1 MAKNEK
7 NVQSAIEKIER
18 MIRPEALKKHEHLIW
33 SNAMGDD
40 VWAMFC
46 ACIKGDLE
54 AIRLLLEQ
62 HPPLTNCAY
71 DYHTPMFFAVRDNQL
86 ETAAFLLER
95 GANPVSSGT
104 NDPLLE
110 IARDRGYTGMQQ
122 LIKKA
127 LAGPYA
133 AAPGGEVIAE
143 AIRGRD
149 LAHVQSLL
157 DTSPELV
164 NAVDENT
171 NQPIHWAVMTRQ
183 PDMID
188 ELLAR
193 GADINA
199 KRADGARTVQLVN
212 GDYGFRGWT
221 KDFPVKP
228 REVLDH
234 LRKRGAYIDICTA
247 AAIGDFNRVKE
258 LLDEDPSLSNRVS
271 DYVSYYVGSGA
282 PLKNA
287 AGSGHIEIVKLLLD
301 RGADPNLPEEG
312 IAPHG
317 HALHSAVCGGYI
329 EIVKLLLKHGAYPN
343 VDIESSADTLSAA
356 IARKDQPMIELLC
369 SHGAARNLNLLAYF
383 GDLQTAA
390 AVFAANPSL
399 ANDPE
404 ALENAAGQGHDAF
417 VRLMLH
423 YQPDLAKR
431 IAVGVKGQGP
441 SDAIKSRELTEF
453 LFQQGMNAN
462 LPSWLRIAPLHR
474 FAQRGDVENAMI
486 FLTHG
491 AHLHA
496 RDEELN
502 STPLA
507 WAAKFGKLNMVQ
519 FLLEQGA
526 KPNLP
531 DDPKWA
537 TPLAWATRR
546 GHEQIAELLKQHG
559 ATY

>member
-1 MAKNEK
+1 MAKDEK
-7 NVQSAIEKIER
+7 NTTSIDEKIGR

-40 VWAMFC
+40 VWAIFC

-54 AIRLLLEQ
+54 TIRLLLKQ
-62 HPPLTNCAY
+62 HPPLLNCAY
-71 DYHTPMFFAVRDNQL
+71 DYHTPMFFAVRDNKL

-104 NDPLLE
+104 NDTLLE
-110 IARDRGYTGMQQ
+110 IARDRGYTEMQQ

-127 LAGPYA
+127 LAGPSA

-143 AIRGRD
+143 AIRGRN
-149 LAHVQSLL
+149 LADVQGLL
-157 DTSPELV
+157 DASPELIHS
-164 NAVDENT
+164 VDENT

-199 KRADGARTVQLVN
+199 KRADGARPVQLVN

-228 REVLDH
+228 GEVLAH
-234 LRKRGAYIDICTA
+234 LRKRGAYVDICTA
-247 AAIGDFNRVKE
+247 AAIGDFNRVKD
-258 LLDEDPSLSNRVS
+258 LLDEDASLTNRVS
-271 DYVSYYVGSGA
+271 DYISYYVGSGA

-287 AGSGHIEIVKLLLD
+287 AGGGHIEIVKLLLD

-312 IAPHG
+312 IAPRG

-329 EIVKLLLKHGAYPN
+329 EIVKLLLEHGAYPN

-356 IARKDQPMIELLC
+356 IARNDQPVIELLC
-369 SHGAARNLNLLAYF
+369 SHGAARNLKLLAYF
-383 GDLQTAA
+383 GDIQTAA
-390 AVFAANPSL
+390 AVFAANPALS
-399 ANDPE
+399 NDPE
-404 ALENAAGQGHDAF
+404 VLENAAGQGHDSF

-441 SDAIKSRELTEF
+441 SDPIKSRELTEF
-453 LFQQGMNAN
+453 LFQQGMNPN
-462 LPSWLRIAPLHR
+462 LPNWLRITPLHR
-474 FAQRGDVENAMI
+474 FAQRGDTENAAV
-486 FLTHG
+486 FLKYG
-491 AHLHA
+491 ADLYA
-496 RDEELN
+496 RDEKIN

-531 DDPKWA
+531 DDPLWA

-546 GHEQIAELLKQHG
+546 GQEQIAELLKQHG
-559 ATY
+559 AT